1 MCTQHYSYWCCGAKA
16 SGHQYPPCWLHW
28 TSFRQKYYIPSEQ
41 HEKLDESTARRQ
53 LKSPRSLSGRSIHL
67 TLVTKWSRSWSWMTY
82 CLTLYA
88 MSISPP
94 ILRYIHFKIWPWKSM
109 VKVMCVVKGQGHVW
123 PSNFKGQDYGQGQTH
138 WSHLR
143 PGVQWIC
150 LLFVPWQSDHFWLRY
165 SKFHIWPWKSK
176 VKVMAKAKP
185 DGHIWGLGVQSI
197 CLLFVP
203 WQSDHFWLRYNNVW
217 PSNFKGQDY
226 GQGQTHWSH
235 LRPGVQW
242 ICLLFVPWQSDHF
255 WLRYSKFHIWP
266 WKSKVKVMAKAKP
279 DGHIWG
285 LGVQSICLLFVP
297 WQSDHFWLRYN
308 KFHIWPWKFKV
319 KVMAKVTPDG
329 HIWALEFY
337 RYVCFSFRGNRT
349 IFGWDIANSI
359 FDLEKSRSRSR
370 RKSTKI

>member
-1 MCTQHYSYWCCGAKA
+1 MQWV
-16 SGHQYPPCWLHW
+16 WI
-28 TSFRQKYYIPSEQ
+28 YIE
-41 HEKLDESTARRQ
+41 LDESTACRQ

-123 PSNFKGQDYGQGQTH
+123 PSNFKGQDY
-138 WSHLR
+138 S
-143 PGVQWIC
+143 
-150 LLFVPWQSDHFWLRY
+150 
-165 SKFHIWPWKSK
+165 
-176 VKVMAKAKP
+176 
-185 DGHIWGLGVQSI
+185 
-197 CLLFVP
+197 
-203 WQSDHFWLRYNNVW
+203 
-217 PSNFKGQDY
+217 
-226 GQGQTHWSH
+226 QGQTHWSH

-337 RYVCFSFRGNRT
+337 RYVCFSFRGNPT